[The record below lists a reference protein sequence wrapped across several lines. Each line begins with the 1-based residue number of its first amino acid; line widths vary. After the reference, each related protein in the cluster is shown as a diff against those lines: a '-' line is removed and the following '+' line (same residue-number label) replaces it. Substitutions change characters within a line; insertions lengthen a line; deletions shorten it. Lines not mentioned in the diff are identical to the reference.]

1 MPGRLF
7 PLGGPVP
14 ENDVVDRED
23 FVVSLQTRLAE
34 GQSIMLAGPR
44 RIGKT
49 SLAHEVLRRAKKE
62 GFYTASVDFFRLSDK
77 RDFAVSLINACLE
90 NRTGVRRT
98 IDVLKDRAKSVV
110 GTAKLTLKL
119 EDLEFGIGLLRDEQ
133 NDDALLDYALDLPDI
148 LAKRDKK
155 LMVILFDE
163 FQDASRVVDG
173 GIYKKMRSHFQNQES
188 AAYLFLGSKEG
199 IMDTLFGNRKEA
211 FYRFATILPIPP
223 IPEDAWIEYII
234 EKFNDRSINTEYEI
248 VKEILSRTGSH
259 PQDTM
264 LVCSEIFYALL
275 EAGENAITPGI
286 VKLGYDRALTTLT
299 PVYDE
304 IMDELSQRFQ
314 VRDVLKRIA
323 YGKSVYAKN
332 INPNESKRAID
343 YLISKAIIQK
353 TGRGRYAFVEPM
365 FHEYLLREFF

>member
-1 MPGRLF
+1 LPGRLF

-62 GFYTASVDFFRLSDK
+62 GFYTAAVDFFRLSDK
-77 RDFAVSLINACLE
+77 RDFAISLINACLE
-90 NRTGVRRT
+90 NRTGIRRT
-98 IDVLKDRAKSVV
+98 IDILKDRAKSVV